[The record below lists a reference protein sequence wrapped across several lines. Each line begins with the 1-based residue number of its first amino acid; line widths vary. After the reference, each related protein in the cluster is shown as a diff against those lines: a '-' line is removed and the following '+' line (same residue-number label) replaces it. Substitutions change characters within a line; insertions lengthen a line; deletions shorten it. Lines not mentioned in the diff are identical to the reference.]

1 MNSKNHLLHKIDT
14 NVIKTSKNWPIIV
27 GVVVLTMVLGIGT
40 GFGVNTLTSK
50 SSSRKTT
57 TTVNQKDSS
66 GEMTSAGILDKNTF
80 KDNAEGVLKEGG
92 FEGEGTFHLERPG
105 GDDQNVYLTST
116 TVDLSEFIDKKVSI
130 WGATFDSEKAGWLM
144 DVGFIEIVK

>member
-1 MNSKNHLLHKIDT
+1 MNSKNHLLHKIDSSL
-14 NVIKTSKNWPIIV
+14 IKTSKNWPIII
-27 GVVVLTMVLGIGT
+27 GVIVLTIILGIGT
-40 GFGVNTLTSK
+40 GFGINELTPKSGSK
-50 SSSRKTT
+50 KATT
-57 TTVNQKDSS
+57 TINEKDSS
-66 GEMTSAGILDKNTF
+66 GEMTSAGILDKDTF

-116 TVDLSEFIDKKVSI
+116 TVDLSGFLDKKVSI

-144 DVGFIEIVK
+144 DVGYIEIVK